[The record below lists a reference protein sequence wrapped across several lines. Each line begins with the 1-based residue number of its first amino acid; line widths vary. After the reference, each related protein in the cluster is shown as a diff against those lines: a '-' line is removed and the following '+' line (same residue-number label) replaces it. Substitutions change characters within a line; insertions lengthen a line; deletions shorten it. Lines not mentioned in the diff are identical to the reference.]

1 MTLLSLDI
9 TIQIVK
15 CYWSSGAELVNFCT
29 RLHSPPVWRQHSILL
44 PTSPPPQTQSK
55 AKSSVA
61 FGPPALTETP
71 AHVVTQ
77 SGRVWSHGGGGG
89 SRSSVSWTSGPRGN
103 RGARGGSRAERP
115 GAAAARSHVQGPV
128 LPPQRAAHRRL
139 GEGGGG
145 PPVLPAGLF
154 FILILKLSKKRRV
167 AGGFVL

>member
-89 SRSSVSWTSGPRGN
+89 FPFLCELDKRSPRQPGCSGGV
-103 RGARGGSRAERP
+103 P
-115 GAAAARSHVQGPV
+115 G
-128 LPPQRAAHRRL
+128 RAA
-139 GEGGGG
+139 GGGG
-145 PPVLPAGLF
+145 GAEPCPRAGASTPASSAPAPGWGRGGTPCAPRGAF
-154 FILILKLSKKRRV
+154 FYPYP
-167 AGGFVL
+167 